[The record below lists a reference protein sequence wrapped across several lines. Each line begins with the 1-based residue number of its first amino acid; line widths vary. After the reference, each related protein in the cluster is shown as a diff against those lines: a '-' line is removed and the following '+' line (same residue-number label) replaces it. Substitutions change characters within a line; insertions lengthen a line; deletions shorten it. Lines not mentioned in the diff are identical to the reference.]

1 MHKNIGRLKE
11 DEFVEALNNKRAGEL
26 SHNMKHILREMFGF
40 FKEDDIVKCAL
51 VDHYQ
56 KPDFYIEFKGEKKY
70 VSLKS
75 GSSTTVAQ
83 EGLKQFLA
91 FLREWN
97 LSEEG
102 QKTFLYYHFGDG
114 TLDGSGNKRLD
125 YFELVRRL
133 QTRIVALNKEL
144 NANKEFV
151 KAVIERCLF
160 KGTWEGNIEADY
172 IYHGDVNYG
181 VVCSKAQILKHVD
194 KRTWEYMDNLHIG
207 PIQFRPHARYINDR
221 IKKEEY
227 RWKVDFWWAK
237 LSADLEYIA
246 ERYDG

>member
-1 MHKNIGRLKE
+1 M
-11 DEFVEALNNKRAGEL
+11 
-26 SHNMKHILREMFGF
+26 
-40 FKEDDIVKCAL
+40 
-51 VDHYQ
+51 
-56 KPDFYIEFKGEKKY
+56 
-70 VSLKS
+70 
-75 GSSTTVAQ
+75 
-83 EGLKQFLA
+83 
-91 FLREWN
+91 
-97 LSEEG
+97 
-102 QKTFLYYHFGDG
+102 
-114 TLDGSGNKRLD
+114 
-125 YFELVRRL
+125 
-133 QTRIVALNKEL
+133 ALNKEL
-144 NANKEFV
+144 NANKQFV

-181 VVCSKAQILKHVD
+181 VVCSKAQIMKHVD